1 MQNTSKI
8 PKMSANTK
16 WSLQSKWQSII
27 QMAMTDQSQALSK
40 VNKVSCLIGD
50 DSDII
55 GKVISYNCL
64 LQIYL
69 CHKIVSS
76 KHEYY
81 MPRPESISVFT
92 IAYVTILKSAQWENQ
107 VSSLVPPSYSMIEI
121 YTNYPCASV
130 LIEQSAFFSIHFHIK
145 RTHIL

>member
-1 MQNTSKI
+1 MQNTSKLH
-8 PKMSANTK
+8 KMSANTK

-50 DSDII
+50 NSAII
-55 GKVISYNCL
+55 WKVISYNCL

-76 KHEYY
+76 KHVYY
-81 MPRPESISVFT
+81 MPRPESI
-92 IAYVTILKSAQWENQ
+92 
-107 VSSLVPPSYSMIEI
+107 
-121 YTNYPCASV
+121 
-130 LIEQSAFFSIHFHIK
+130 
-145 RTHIL
+145 